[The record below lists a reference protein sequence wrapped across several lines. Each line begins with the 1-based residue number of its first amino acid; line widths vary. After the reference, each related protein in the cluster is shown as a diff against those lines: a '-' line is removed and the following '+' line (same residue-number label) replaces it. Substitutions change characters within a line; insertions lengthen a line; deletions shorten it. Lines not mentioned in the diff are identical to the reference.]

1 MKENVDMEHALATL
15 DKGRRLHL
23 ELCALPTH
31 HSNCP
36 L

>member
-31 HSNCP
+31 HSNC
-36 L
+36 LL